1 VKLVKGWYVPDFDQ
15 QFEHLITADGTYQ
28 YPNLIAAVS
37 QCKQLRTVIDGGA
50 HIGTWSRVFAAFFDR
65 VIAFEPSPDTFA
77 CLQRNVTDANVELRN
92 QAIGKTAGQVSM
104 TLAGFEGTPR
114 QTNSGSRYAVKGGDI
129 ERVRID
135 SLELQD
141 LDLLKMDI
149 EGGEVHALMGAK
161 KTLERCRPVV
171 LFESKNEWR
180 RHGFSETAPHDFL
193 ASLGAVKLDHVG
205 IDEIWGWA

>member
-1 VKLVKGWYVPDFDQ
+1 MKLVKGWYVPDFDQ
-15 QFEHLITADGTYQ
+15 QFEHLITPEGTYQ

-37 QCKQLRTVIDGGA
+37 HCKQLRTVIDGGA

-65 VIAFEPSPDTFA
+65 
-77 CLQRNVTDANVELRN
+77 
-92 QAIGKTAGQVSM
+92 
-104 TLAGFEGTPR
+104 
-114 QTNSGSRYAVKGGDI
+114 GSRYAAKGGDV
-129 ERVRID
+129 ERISVD
-135 SLELQD
+135 SLALQD

-149 EGGEVHALMGAK
+149 EGSEVHALMGAR
-161 KTLERCRPVV
+161 KTLIRCQPIV

-205 IDEIWGWA
+205 IDEIWGWV